1 MAGSSAAGRV
11 FVCDP
16 FYSLDLVRELLA
28 GIPVQVATRPW
39 TGDDV
44 VALLVGPDYPILEE
58 DLDRLPALRVIATC
72 SVGYEHLPL
81 EAARHRGIWVVNVPD
96 YCVEEMADSAL
107 ALLLT
112 LLRGVV
118 VLDRN
123 VRAGGWDWTAA
134 GPIKKLH
141 DTRLGVIGF
150 GRIGRAL
157 AARAIALGME
167 VWATDPVV
175 PAKTISLA
183 GARPAAFDELIA
195 SCTAFSLHVP
205 LGPETQGLIG
215 ERALARMPH
224 GSVLVNTS
232 RAALVDQDALLVALA
247 SGHLAAAALD
257 VLPAEPPTPDHPL
270 PVAPTL
276 VVTPHAAWYSLEAEE
291 AAQRRAVLAVRTA
304 LAGTRPPESLT

>member
-1 MAGSSAAGRV
+1 MAGSRGAGRV
-11 FVCDP
+11 LVCDP
-16 FYSLDLVRELLA
+16 FYSLDLVRDLLV
-28 GIPVQVATRPW
+28 GVPVEVATRPW
-39 TGDDV
+39 AGDDV
-44 VALLVGPDYPILEE
+44 VALLTGPDYPVEEE
-58 DLDRLPALRVIATC
+58 DLDRLPALRIIATC

-81 EAARHRGIWVVNVPD
+81 EAARRLGVWVANIPD

-107 ALLLT
+107 AHLLA

-134 GPIKKLH
+134 GPIRKLR

-175 PAKTISLA
+175 PTETIASA

-195 SCTAFSLHVP
+195 SCGAFSLHVP

-215 ERALARMPH
+215 ERELTRMPH
-224 GSVLVNTS
+224 GAVLVNTS

-257 VLPAEPPTPDHPL
+257 VLPAEPPTPEHPL

-304 LAGTRPPESLT
+304 LAGTKPPESLT